1 MDLPSRQL
9 SEGYAIFKGIR
20 ASSNILCLVFL
31 SLFEAKVKLS
41 GKVQDRTQTLK
52 ITSNLSFGLK
62 IIDLN

>member
-20 ASSNILCLVFL
+20 ASNILCLVFL